1 MKNPPNIQ
9 TARVVE
15 HGVIDLVW
23 STGETFNANLP
34 KRNTAFAQLA
44 DPSFFAQ
51 MERDEWG
58 HGIGW
63 PTGLDLGADR
73 LYELSREQAGLPTA
87 SEFEAWMERNH
98 LSLTVAA
105 ESLGMTRR
113 MIAHYRTGSKPI
125 PVVVGLACKGGGKP
139 RTHGEVNQL
148 EASVASPRELGWH
161 SQSTVVSFSVARS
174 RRMLCS
180 VLAGVA

>member
-9 TARVVE
+9 AARVIAP
-15 HGVIDLVW
+15 GVIELVW
-23 STGETFNANLP
+23 STGETLSVNLTDLP
-34 KRNTAFAQLA
+34 KRNPVFANLV
-44 DPSFFAQ
+44 DPTFFSK

-63 PTGLDLGADR
+63 PGGLDLGADR

-125 PVVVGLACKGGGKP
+125 PLVVGLACKGWEA
-139 RTHGEVNQL
+139 THARNG
-148 EASVASPRELGWH
+148 
-161 SQSTVVSFSVARS
+161 QSA
-174 RRMLCS
+174 
-180 VLAGVA
+180 

>member
-9 TARVVE
+9 AARVVE
-15 HGVIDLVW
+15 HGVIELVW
-23 STGETFNANLP
+23 STGETMSVNLTDLH
-34 KRNTAFAQLA
+34 KRNAAFAKLST
-44 DPSFFAQ
+44 PTFFAKMQ
-51 MERDEWG
+51 RDEWG

-63 PTGLDLGADR
+63 PGGLDLGADR

-125 PVVVGLACKGGGKP
+125 PVVVGLACKGWEA
-139 RTHGEVNQL
+139 THKRQG
-148 EASVASPRELGWH
+148 
-161 SQSTVVSFSVARS
+161 QSA
-174 RRMLCS
+174 
-180 VLAGVA
+180 

>member
-9 TARVVE
+9 AVRVME
-15 HGVIDLVW
+15 PSVIELVW
-23 STGETFNANLP
+23 STGETLNVNLSGLP
-34 KRNTAFAQLA
+34 RRNTAFAKLA
-44 DPSFFAQ
+44 DPAFFAKV
-51 MERDEWG
+51 ERDEWG

-63 PTGLDLGADR
+63 PGGLDLGADR

-87 SEFEAWMERNH
+87 SEFEAWMDRNH

-125 PVVVGLACKGGGKP
+125 PVVVGLACKGWEA
-139 RTHGEVNQL
+139 THAQ
-148 EASVASPRELGWH
+148 PP
-161 SQSTVVSFSVARS
+161 
-174 RRMLCS
+174 
-180 VLAGVA
+180 

>member
-9 TARVVE
+9 AARVIAP
-15 HGVIDLVW
+15 GVIELVW
-23 STGETFNANLP
+23 STGETLNVNLADLP
-34 KRNTAFAQLA
+34 KRNAAFAKLA
-44 DPSFFAQ
+44 DPTFFAK
-51 MERDEWG
+51 MERDDWG

-63 PTGLDLGADR
+63 PGGLDLGADR

-125 PVVVGLACKGGGKP
+125 PIVVGLACKGWEA
-139 RTHGEVNQL
+139 THARQG
-148 EASVASPRELGWH
+148 
-161 SQSTVVSFSVARS
+161 QSA
-174 RRMLCS
+174 
-180 VLAGVA
+180 